1 VVIVFTSGSE
11 ETGGNK
17 SKTAKLATFARN
29 TPTKT
34 RVSRRAIERD
44 ATRAKRLVV
53 FGEIVETPLD
63 KGAEINALAK
73 LPSCPA
79 IQDERGQGG
88 RTQRDRRCLPCDRV
102 GLRIDAGFKHIEP
115 SMVCGNRI
123 RQTDIFR
130 DHFPANVRNRFQ
142 T

>member
-1 VVIVFTSGSE
+1 MGIARFSHDSSAGSPRGSVLRRPVVIVFTSGSE

-73 LPSCPA
+73 LPSCPT
-79 IQDERGQGG
+79 IQDERA
-88 RTQRDRRCLPCDRV
+88 R
-102 GLRIDAGFKHIEP
+102 
-115 SMVCGNRI
+115 
-123 RQTDIFR
+123 
-130 DHFPANVRNRFQ
+130 
-142 T
+142 